1 MKKTDVLLFGL
12 LLMVLFIIIALS
24 TLPPS
29 WDVSECVKQDDA
41 YGFWGG
47 LWHGMISP
55 ISFIASLFS
64 DNIEFYCKN
73 NNGGWYNFGFVLGGG
88 LLFKGSKSNK
98 K

>member
-1 MKKTDVLLFGL
+1 MKSRNLILVNFLLF
-12 LLMVLFIIIALS
+12 VLILVIALNA
-24 TLPPS
+24 LPPS

-64 DNIEFYCKN
+64 DNVEFYCKN
-73 NNGGWYNFGFVLGGG
+73 NNGGWYDFGFVGGGG
-88 LLFKGSKSNK
+88 LLFGGSKSNK